1 MKHYY
6 FLTLLMCS
14 ISLSIA
20 QTPEYIIED
29 VELNGQTFKRITGN
43 ININETLDNSS
54 LWIIADSVTVAQQT
68 KLTITEG
75 TEIFAE
81 TPETILYVNQLAE
94 VDWQGTSTEPIVFN
108 SLANAPGQG
117 DGNDSPG
124 QWLGIRIDGD
134 GANSN
139 SGIIRY
145 IRQMYAGFGNDG
157 QNAFQ
162 LENVGSGTTL
172 EYLQVYKNA
181 NRSFRLNGGDA
192 KLKYLVST
200 NSAGIGFRIDAGFN
214 GSGQFWVINKDIN
227 AGNAIEGRGGNPIL
241 SNITVTGVGF
251 NDPTASP
258 LGGGIRIRNGGNA
271 QIYNAV
277 VVGVDR
283 SIMFSDGS
291 EQGVADGISFFRNSA
306 SFDNNVDGGTGFHS
320 TAAIF
325 NPTNGNYNP
334 AFNNSV
340 APFSIVD
347 SYVGTSTSNSTPAGA
362 LNPFFTDVNYVGAVQ
377 EGNDWTVGWCL
388 NLDGTLRESNLS
400 VNEFEKVNITVFPNP
415 VQNNLT
421 INSKININAVS
432 IYNSTG
438 RLIYEN
444 FSFNNENNQL
454 DLSEYQSGIYFL
466 RVTSGNFSQTLKVI
480 KQ

>member
-1 MKHYY
+1 
-6 FLTLLMCS
+6 MCS

-81 TPETILYVNQLAE
+81 TPETILYVNQLGE
-94 VDWQGTSTEPIVFN
+94 VDWQGTATEPIVFN
-108 SLANAPGQG
+108 SLVNAPGQG
-117 DGNDSPG
+117 AGNDSPG
-124 QWLGIRIDGD
+124 QWIGIRIDGD
-134 GANSN
+134 GNGSN

-145 IRQMYAGFGNDG
+145 VRQMYAGFGNDG
-157 QNAFQ
+157 PNAFQ
-162 LENVGSGTTL
+162 LDDVGSGSII
-172 EYLQVYKNA
+172 EYVQVYRNA
-181 NRSFRLNGGDA
+181 NRGFRVNGGDVN
-192 KLKYLVST
+192 LKYLIST
-200 NSAGIGFRIDAGFN
+200 NCFDVAFRFDSDFN
-214 GSGQFWVINKDIN
+214 GSGQFLIVNKNIG
-227 AGNAIEGRGGNPIL
+227 AGNAIEPRVGNAVL
-241 SNITVTGVGF
+241 SNITISGVGL
-251 NDPTASP
+251 NSAGASP
-258 LGGGIRIRNGGNA
+258 TGGGIRVRSGGTA
-271 QIYNAV
+271 QIYNTV
-277 VVGVDR
+277 VTGVDTSLR
-283 SIMFSDGS
+283 FSDGS
-291 EQGVADGISFFRNSA
+291 EQGVADGVSLFNNSTA
-306 SFDNNVDGGTGFHS
+306 FSNNINSGTGFHS
-320 TAAIF
+320 SAAIF
-325 NPTNGNYNP
+325 NPTSGSYNP

-400 VNEFEKVNITVFPNP
+400 VNEFEKANITVFPNP